1 MATLKLHVQHIDSVS
16 PSSRGFGGIKL
27 SCDMEYIDMEDAVA
41 QFREQLTEEKWAE
54 IVKNTD

>member
-41 QFREQLTEEKWAE
+41 QFREQLTKPLFAAFH
-54 IVKNTD
+54 